1 MRNVAHRPVTA
12 MSNFA
17 NRMLEARRN
26 RQERRNRGEAVGN
39 HGTRP
44 LTAAERR
51 QIDPVYADEL
61 EAGIA
66 AIVLTLADRCAQE
79 RADMELYL
87 LENTESGG
95 ILEIPF

>member
-1 MRNVAHRPVTA
+1 
-12 MSNFA
+12 MSTFA
-17 NRMLEARRN
+17 NRMIEARRN
-26 RQERRNRGEAVGN
+26 KQERRNRGETVGN
-39 HGTRP
+39 HGMRP
-44 LTAAERR
+44 LTAVERR

-79 RADMELYL
+79 RADLEFYL
-87 LENTESGG
+87 LENTEPDG